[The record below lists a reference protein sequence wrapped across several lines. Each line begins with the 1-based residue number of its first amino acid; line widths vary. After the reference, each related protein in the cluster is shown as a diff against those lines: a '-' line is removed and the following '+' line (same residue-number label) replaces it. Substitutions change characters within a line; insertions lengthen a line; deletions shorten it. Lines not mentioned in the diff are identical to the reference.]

1 MSHDHT
7 DLGHGA
13 PVRIAAIS
21 LAVTAALLVL
31 KLVLGLIS
39 GSIAVL
45 SDAVDSGTD
54 LAAGAAALISVGLS
68 APPADEEHPYRHG
81 TVETSCAS
89 VAATRRGYRGRGG
102 A

>member
-54 LAAGAAALISVGLS
+54 LAAGAAALISVRLS
-68 APPADEEHPYRHG
+68 EPPADEEDP
-81 TVETSCAS
+81 EW
-89 VAATRRGYRGRGG
+89 RGEGQSSFAVDAGAIVRIGG
-102 A
+102 